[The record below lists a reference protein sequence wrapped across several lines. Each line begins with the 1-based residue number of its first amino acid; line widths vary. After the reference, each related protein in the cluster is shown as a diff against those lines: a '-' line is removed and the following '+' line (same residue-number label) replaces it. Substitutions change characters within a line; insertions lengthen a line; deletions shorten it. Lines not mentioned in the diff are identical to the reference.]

1 MFKFDWDAVRAYA
14 SLCILTIVALYAI
27 WKDAHEYKK
36 RAYEE
41 RVRGFLGI
49 PKRNAVTILYAG
61 TLAVA
66 VFGAMDIHSTRHQ
79 AIQDKSD
86 AKAQDS
92 ANEKQIQDLQA
103 NVKAGNE
110 LLGQQRQDFLK
121 QFSEM
126 SDRVTEL
133 QTSIKT
139 ADLQE
144 EAVQLRSDLEATRK
158 SMEVSKATLSF
169 SFWEDSAETSSL
181 VTLNM
186 EDGVVKVPFTI
197 MNGTDVDA
205 LDGTIVIFACD
216 ACKIVDTSPG
226 FTKMDGQA
234 DNQRNFDFQHIFAN
248 SRAPKLEVSIVP
260 PPNATTLQV
269 AIEYRCRTCTLV
281 KSHSA
286 FPRNDVGTVLIGP
299 HWRPSMLP
307 QKGISPTPK

>member
-14 SLCILTIVALYAI
+14 SLCILTIAALYAI

-36 RAYEE
+36 RAHEE
-41 RVRGFLGI
+41 RVRGLRGI
-49 PKRNAVTILYAG
+49 PKRNAVAILYAG

-86 AKAQDS
+86 AKAQES
-92 ANEKQIQDLQA
+92 ANEKQVADLQA

-126 SDRVTEL
+126 QDRVTEL
-133 QTSIKT
+133 QTAIKT
-139 ADLQE
+139 ADLQN
-144 EAVQLRSDLEATRK
+144 EAAQLRSDLEATRK

-169 SFWEDSAETSSL
+169 TFWEDSGEISNLA
-181 VTLNM
+181 TLNI

-197 MNGTDVDA
+197 MNGSDTDA
-205 LDGTIVIFACD
+205 LDGTIIFHACD

-248 SRAPKLEVSIVP
+248 SRAEKMQVSIAP
-260 PPNATTLQV
+260 PPNATIV
-269 AIEYRCRTCTLV
+269 SVGIEYRCRTCTLV
-281 KSHSA
+281 KNRTS
-286 FPRNDVGTVLIGP
+286 FPRDDQGTVLIGP
-299 HWRPSMLP
+299 HWRPSAAP
-307 QKGISPTPK
+307 QTRNPRTPK